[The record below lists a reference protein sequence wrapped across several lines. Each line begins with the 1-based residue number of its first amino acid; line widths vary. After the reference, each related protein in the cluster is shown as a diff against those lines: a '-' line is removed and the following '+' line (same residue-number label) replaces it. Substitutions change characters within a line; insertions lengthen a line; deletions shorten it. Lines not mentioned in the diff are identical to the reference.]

1 MEKMA
6 FPDNRFEQFMVDS
19 VRDTDKTLVYV
30 DGDDPRTAVAA
41 AEFTKLN
48 PSRLIFLGTAEKIE
62 DNLSRAGLKS
72 DKIEIIEPG
81 KSERSDH
88 YCTFLKEIFAGQ
100 GKDIGDRDIAGLV
113 SKTNY
118 YAALMLKEGSA
129 DGCVSGSI
137 SSTGDMMKPLIQVI
151 GTGDTKKSISGAA
164 MQIIPDSSCG
174 PGGKILFS
182 DIAVIPDP
190 DERQMI
196 DIVLESYRTARILFE
211 DEPKIAMLSY
221 STWGSAKSDKIDQ
234 INRVIEKIKKI
245 DPAIKIDG
253 ELQFDAAIAEDVA
266 RNKGGSSEVA
276 GHANVLIFPNL
287 DAGNICI
294 KAIHRLAKT
303 KYYGTIIQGSPIPF
317 NDLSRGCAPVEIL
330 SMSMITLMQIKEKES
345 VKNNSSIDML

>member
-1 MEKMA
+1 MKKIA

-19 VRDTDKTLVYV
+19 VRGTDKILVYV

-48 PSRLIFLGTAEKIE
+48 PSRLIFLGTAKKIE
-62 DNLSRAGLKS
+62 DNLYRAGLKS

-81 KSERSDH
+81 KSERSNH
-88 YCTFLKEIFAGQ
+88 YCAVLKEVFAGR
-100 GKDIGDRDIAGLV
+100 GKDIGDKDIAGLV

-118 YAALMLKEGSA
+118 YAALMLKEGRA

-174 PGGKILFS
+174 LGGKILFS

-190 DERQMI
+190 DEKQMI
-196 DIVLESYRTARILFE
+196 DIVLESYKTAKILFE

-221 STWGSAKSDKIDQ
+221 STRGSAKSEKIDQ
-234 INRVIEKIKKI
+234 INKVIEKIKKI
-245 DPAIKIDG
+245 DPVIKIDG
-253 ELQFDAAIAEDVA
+253 ELQFDAAVAEDVA

-317 NDLSRGCAPVEIL
+317 NDLSRGCDPVEIL

-345 VKNNSSIDML
+345 VKKK